1 MTTILTLW
9 LGLAMVIAIWA
20 TTKEIGFIGGLIVSV
35 LLSPIAGF
43 TFVILSP
50 RKIKKAKVQ

>member
-1 MTTILTLW
+1 MTTILALW
-9 LGLAMVIAIWA
+9 FGLALVVALWA
-20 TTKEIGFIGGLIVSV
+20 STKEIGFIGGLIVSI

-50 RKIKKAKVQ
+50 RKIKKAKM

>member
-9 LGLAMVIAIWA
+9 LSLALVVALWA
-20 TTKEIGFIGGLIVSV
+20 TTREIGFIGGLIVSI

-50 RKIKKAKVQ
+50 RKIKKAKM

>member
-9 LGLAMVIAIWA
+9 FGFALVIAFWA
-20 TTKEIGFIGGLIVSV
+20 STREIGFIGGLIVSV

-43 TFVILSP
+43 AFVILSP
-50 RKIKKAKVQ
+50 RKMKKAKM